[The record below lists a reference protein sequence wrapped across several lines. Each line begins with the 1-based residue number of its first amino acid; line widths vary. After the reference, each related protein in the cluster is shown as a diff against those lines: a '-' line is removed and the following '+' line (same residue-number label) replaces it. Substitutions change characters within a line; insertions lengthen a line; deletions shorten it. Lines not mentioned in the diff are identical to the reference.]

1 MTKEEL
7 ELMRLQLKVLK
18 SVEEEYAGRTIGNI
32 INNIESRISYGSKH
46 GNTNRAV

>member
-7 ELMRLQLKVLK
+7 DLMRLQLKVLK

-32 INNIESRISYGSKH
+32 IQNLESRLKYYGQEGTKP
-46 GNTNRAV
+46 